1 MRLAT
6 VTAVRPLEPLAMSLT
21 DAAAR
26 RALDQA
32 TLENGCLW
40 YLRGSADPS
49 SEYLREKEDIQR
61 TMDQRHKFEVDET
74 TDGAFAF
81 VAQPGDAVVHS
92 TLVVHV
98 GSKFSIDEFGSKGII
113 AIHSLQRLI
122 VPGSHVIT

>member
-61 TMDQRHKFEVDET
+61 MMDQQHKFEVDET

-92 TLVVHV
+92 TLVVHWS
-98 GSKFSIDEFGSKGII
+98 GRSNDTSKPRRAMSYFYWAASSGN
-113 AIHSLQRLI
+113 
-122 VPGSHVIT
+122 